1 MMLDDAFG
9 VVVTQVDGRP
19 VVQLNGEIDIASA
32 PTFREAVMALL
43 EVGQHEIVLDLAGVT
58 FMDSTAISVI
68 IEVLRAGAWIDV
80 SSMSDAAR
88 RTLDIAGILDLCVA
102 KDPSATN

>member
-9 VVVTQVDGRP
+9 VVVAHVDGRP
-19 VVQLNGEIDIASA
+19 LVQLSGEIDLASA

-43 EVGQHEIVLDLAGVT
+43 EVGQREIVLDLAGVT

-68 IEVLRAGAWIDV
+68 VEVLRAGAWIDV
-80 SSMSDAAR
+80 ASISDVAR
-88 RTLDIAGILDLCVA
+88 RTLDLAGILDLCVA
-102 KDPSATN
+102 KDPRTTN